1 MSSTAPAE
9 TMLGTVQAALE
20 QEIRISG
27 RLMVVL
33 SRRPVEAWGDEEWPF
48 PRNRSCLW
56 GTGDASLGFRA
67 GLKQHG
73 V

>member
-20 QEIRISG
+20 QKIRISG

-33 SRRPVEAWGDEEWPF
+33 SRRPGEM
-48 PRNRSCLW
+48 RSGHFQ
-56 GTGDASLGFRA
+56 GTGAVCGVQVMLLWASEQ
-67 GLKQHG
+67 GLSNMG
-73 V
+73 CDPV

>member
-48 PRNRSCLW
+48 PRNRSCL
-56 GTGDASLGFRA
+56 
-67 GLKQHG
+67 
-73 V
+73 